1 MVRQSEHTA
10 NEIAQAQ
17 TTDVVQHHDEHDE
30 QTASKQLWG
39 VGADDDADN
48 QRDHHRGEGGQE
60 GCHALRL
67 LGKQLLK
74 DKAEDDGQDDHLDD
88 TEEHAEGIDMDTLMS
103 FGRVK
108 TTLKS
113 CGSRVRPIPNITNPR
128 KGVIQEV
135 EIQLNDAGTMSA
147 IAATTMTISA
157 IYCEMKLQILLSML
171 CYPFLYFYL
180 FSPLCY

>member
-1 MVRQSEHTA
+1 MA
-10 NEIAQAQ
+10 N
-17 TTDVVQHHDEHDE
+17 
-30 QTASKQLWG
+30 SSLRPKRR
-39 VGADDDADN
+39 DN
-48 QRDHHRGEGGQE
+48 KKAVNGMMMN
-60 GCHALRL
+60 CARL
-67 LGKQLLK
+67 PM
-74 DKAEDDGQDDHLDD
+74 
-88 TEEHAEGIDMDTLMS
+88 IMS

-180 FSPLCY
+180 FSLLCY